1 MQPGDMNE
9 VITFERL
16 TTTDNGGGGQ
26 VETWTAIVPVSWAK
40 VTPKSGSE
48 QVRAMQVGTAQMFD
62 IWLYS
67 RRDITEADRITRSS
81 GDVLRIRFIADETN
95 SAFMTILAE
104 KVTP

>member
-1 MQPGDMNE
+1 
-9 VITFERL
+9 
-16 TTTDNGGGGQ
+16 
-26 VETWTAIVPVSWAK
+26 
-40 VTPKSGSE
+40 
-48 QVRAMQVGTAQMFD
+48 MQVGTAQMFD